1 LIFLAR
7 LVSVTHL
14 SSEFVINM
22 HADRRLFITSMIAV
36 ALITTSWFSLAFGI
50 DPQKV
55 ALLCVSDPQ
64 LNADWGMNGQAPPL
78 SYTVDRFKATDR
90 ESVMLAL
97 ETCQQARRR
106 GEDIPEEWVEACR
119 ERLRS
124 GEKDPKLRGA
134 LSLFVLGA
142 NMEADGELL
151 WSLAENDPS
160 LTFAVEERLIEWKS
174 PIALETWR
182 KRLQQASLSKETI
195 LVSVRG
201 IAALGVEA
209 DVALLEQ
216 VLRNRKHTLGARYA
230 AAAGIARIDSQRS
243 LELMEEVAS
252 GAIAGEKEISG
263 EKASDGAIWDYWIAV
278 SLLVGKQ
285 DTERTKQL
293 LLDAIR
299 QGSDTARSVA
309 LHSLA
314 EMSTE
319 EFKKQLEVVRHDPEI
334 NVRLEVLRF
343 LTTHADE
350 EAIVMLGDF
359 LGDAQPRVRELA
371 RNELLKLADNASFR
385 PVIERE
391 VSKALRGDKWW
402 QIEQA
407 LIAAASLEMKG
418 EEGQCF
424 ALLEHPRGEVYV
436 TAAWSLRIL
445 ANTPEVLAKMVEAVR
460 VQTDRVFGGD
470 TLDEPEYHRI
480 GHLIEGLSIRQ
491 VAEARPVI
499 ERYVPK
505 DQKAGLVSRMCGLW
519 GLSQYLKG
527 KPESKFS
534 EAYITIVYDKF
545 GFGAEFGTIRYCAMI
560 GLGNFQDP
568 ETKAK
573 IEALEEGEVSPIAFA
588 KKWALAQIEKAGKG
602 PTDSQE

>member
-1 LIFLAR
+1 MC

-14 SSEFVINM
+14 SREIVIKM
-22 HADRRLFITSMIAV
+22 HADRRLYITSMIAV
-36 ALITTSWFSLAFGI
+36 ALVSTSWLSSAYGI
-50 DPQKV
+50 DPKKV
-55 ALLCVSDPQ
+55 ALLCVTDPQ

-78 SYTVDRFKATDR
+78 NYSVDRFKATDR

-106 GEDIPEEWVEACR
+106 GEKIPDDWLRACR
-119 ERLRS
+119 ERLLA
-124 GEKDPKLRGA
+124 GEKDLKLRGA
-134 LSLFVLGA
+134 LALFLLGA
-142 NMEADGELL
+142 NTAADAEML
-151 WSLAENDPS
+151 WSLAESDPS

-174 PIALETWR
+174 PFALETWR
-182 KRLQQASLSKETI
+182 KRMQKASLSKETI

-201 IAALGVEA
+201 IAALGTEA

-230 AAAGIARIDSQRS
+230 AAAGIARIDSKRS

-252 GAIAGEKEISG
+252 GAIAGEKGITD
-263 EKASDGAIWDYWIAV
+263 EKASDGAVWDYWIAI

-314 EMSTE
+314 EMSTD
-319 EFKKQLEVVRHDPEI
+319 EFKKQLNVVRHDPEI

-343 LTTHADE
+343 LTTHTDE

-359 LGDAQPRVRELA
+359 LGDVQPRVRELA
-371 RNELLKLADNASFR
+371 RNELLKLADKSSFR

-391 VSKALRGDKWW
+391 VSKGLRSDKWW

-407 LIAAASLEMKG
+407 LIAAASLDMKG
-418 EEGQCF
+418 EESQCF
-424 ALLEHPRGEVYV
+424 VLLEHPRGEVYV

-445 ANTPEVLAKMVEAVR
+445 ANTPEILAKMVEKVR
-460 VQTDRVFGGD
+460 VQTDRIFAGD

-505 DQKAGLVSRMCGLW
+505 DQTAGLVSRMCGLW

-527 KPESKFS
+527 KPETKFS
-534 EAYITIVYDKF
+534 DAYLTIVYDKF

-573 IEALEEGEVSPIAFA
+573 IVALEEGEVSPIAFA
-588 KKWALAQIEKAGKG
+588 KKWALEQIEKRGTE
-602 PTDSQE
+602 PTAPQE